1 MIIRPTPY
9 SFYTFSRMAE
19 VKEIIVVCDP
29 SYRDVFEGFIPRNMH
44 LLLWHVLCI
53 GCIAVGHIILIWFC
67 SCSQTPSIRSRLN
80 LNSPYLGRKDKI
92 LFTVDS
98 RCMHICILFS
108 TTLRMKMSPWSWR
121 KSLRFVFLG
130 RSLNCCLV
138 LNPPTLYISLKSY
151 LCFISKSVALA
162 FTIFENWEGCLVL
175 FLGYAPMKK
184 SWFNVM
190 KIVASLL
197 LFRRHIMLYCRRNVH
212 FDP

>member
-1 MIIRPTPY
+1 MISFSNHIFCFLNTNIMLFWMIIRPAPY

-29 SYRDVFEGFIPRNMH
+29 SYRDVFEGFIPCNMH

-53 GCIAVGHIILIWFC
+53 GCIVVGHIILIWFC

-80 LNSPYLGRKDKI
+80 LNSPFLGRKDKI

-130 RSLNCCLV
+130 NVSQLLSSIES
-138 LNPPTLYISLKSY
+138 TY
-151 LCFISKSVALA
+151 FI
-162 FTIFENWEGCLVL
+162 
-175 FLGYAPMKK
+175 
-184 SWFNVM
+184 
-190 KIVASLL
+190 
-197 LFRRHIMLYCRRNVH
+197 H
-212 FDP
+212 